1 MQASWFFATTP
12 NPQRPH
18 AGPARERRA
27 APHTRTWW
35 QRAADRL
42 VAWGE
47 RSRRRANPS
56 LMQL

>member
-1 MQASWFFATTP
+1 MQVSWFFATTP
-12 NPQRPH
+12 MPH
-18 AGPARERRA
+18 PAPALKRRA
-27 APHTRTWW
+27 APHAKTWW
-35 QRAADRL
+35 QRAAGRL